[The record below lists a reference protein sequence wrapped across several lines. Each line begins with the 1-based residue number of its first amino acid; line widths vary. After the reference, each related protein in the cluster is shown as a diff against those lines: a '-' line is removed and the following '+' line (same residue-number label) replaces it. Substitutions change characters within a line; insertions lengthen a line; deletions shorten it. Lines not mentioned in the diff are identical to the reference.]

1 MSQIRVTDLTF
12 CYEGSYDNIFE
23 NVSFQIDT
31 DWKLG
36 FIGRN
41 GRGKTTFLKLLM
53 GELEYRGSISSS
65 VKFDYFPLQIS
76 DERLRTLDQVKDWIA
91 PYRSWEAVLDRF
103 TEVEKGKET
112 EAAEAEPDTEAVRGQ
127 QESMLEEYSRVLEL
141 YLAHDGY
148 AIEERIKKETASLGI
163 REEAL
168 YRPVGTLSYGE
179 QTKIMLA
186 SLFLKTNYFLLIDEP
201 TNHLDADGRQQLANY
216 MKRKKGFIMV
226 SHDRYFLNQVID
238 HVLSLNR
245 CSIQLQKGN
254 FDSWK
259 QNKDQE
265 DESQLDQNLH
275 LKKEIRRMEE
285 AFRRTKG
292 WSDKIEDSK
301 IGTHAADRGAI
312 GAQAARMMK
321 RAKVLERRQEKAL
334 EDKQGLLHDIEQT
347 PDLKMNLVEYPK
359 RKLLEAEELCI
370 YYEDRRV
377 SGPVSFQ
384 LEQGE
389 RVVLT
394 GHNGCGKSSILKLI
408 LGEELCHTG
417 RLTCGSGLVINYVSQ
432 DTSFL
437 KGSLREYVAAE
448 RLDETTFKTV
458 LRQLDF
464 GREQFE
470 KNMEEFS
477 SGQKKKVLLARSLVR
492 PAHLFIWDEPLNY
505 VDIFSRIQLE
515 ELILRYQP
523 TILIVE
529 HDRMFAEKV
538 ATKFVRL

>member
-76 DERLRTLDQVKDWIA
+76 DERLRTLDQIKDWIA

-103 TEVEKGKET
+103 TETERGEKTASTG
-112 EAAEAEPDTEAVRGQ
+112 AEPDTEAARRQ
-127 QESMLEEYSRVLEL
+127 QERLLEEYSRVLEL

-201 TNHLDADGRQQLANY
+201 TNHLDADGRAQLADY
-216 MKRKKGFIMV
+216 MKRKKGFILV

-312 GAQAARMMK
+312 GAQSARMMK

-347 PDLKMNLVEYPK
+347 PDLKMNLMEYPK

-370 YYEDRRV
+370 YYGDRRAA
-377 SGPVSFQ
+377 GPVSFQ

-394 GHNGCGKSSILKLI
+394 GPNGCGKSSILKLI
-408 LGEELCHTG
+408 LGEELRHTG
-417 RLTCGSGLVINYVSQ
+417 RLTCGSGLVINYA
-432 DTSFL
+432 L
-437 KGSLREYVAAE
+437 
-448 RLDETTFKTV
+448 
-458 LRQLDF
+458 
-464 GREQFE
+464 
-470 KNMEEFS
+470 
-477 SGQKKKVLLARSLVR
+477 
-492 PAHLFIWDEPLNY
+492 
-505 VDIFSRIQLE
+505 
-515 ELILRYQP
+515 
-523 TILIVE
+523 
-529 HDRMFAEKV
+529 
-538 ATKFVRL
+538 

>member
-76 DERLRTLDQVKDWIA
+76 DERLRTLDQIKDWIA

-103 TEVEKGKET
+103 TETERGEKTASTG
-112 EAAEAEPDTEAVRGQ
+112 AEPDTEAARRQ
-127 QESMLEEYSRVLEL
+127 QERLLEEYSRVLEL

-201 TNHLDADGRQQLANY
+201 TNHLDADGRAQLADY
-216 MKRKKGFIMV
+216 MKRKKGFILV

-312 GAQAARMMK
+312 GAQSARMMK

-347 PDLKMNLVEYPK
+347 PDLKMNLMEYPK

-370 YYEDRRV
+370 YYGDRR
-377 SGPVSFQ
+377 GGGA
-384 LEQGE
+384 GE
-389 RVVLT
+389 LSAGT
-394 GHNGCGKSSILKLI
+394 GGTRCPY
-408 LGEELCHTG
+408 
-417 RLTCGSGLVINYVSQ
+417 RSQ
-432 DTSFL
+432 
-437 KGSLREYVAAE
+437 
-448 RLDETTFKTV
+448 
-458 LRQLDF
+458 
-464 GREQFE
+464 
-470 KNMEEFS
+470 
-477 SGQKKKVLLARSLVR
+477 
-492 PAHLFIWDEPLNY
+492 
-505 VDIFSRIQLE
+505 
-515 ELILRYQP
+515 
-523 TILIVE
+523 
-529 HDRMFAEKV
+529 RM
-538 ATKFVRL
+538 R